1 MVYKIEF
8 SLDAE
13 IDSDETCEY
22 YENKAPGLSFRFLDD
37 LNAAMSS
44 IKNNPFS
51 FHVSDFTVNI
61 MRCNLTVFPYAAYYT
76 ILESNVIILAI
87 VSQGRSKSY
96 IRRRL
101 K

>member
-37 LNAAMSS
+37 PNAAISL

-61 MRCNLTVFPYAAYYT
+61 RRCNLTVFPMLPT
-76 ILESNVIILAI
+76 T
-87 VSQGRSKSY
+87 
-96 IRRRL
+96 
-101 K
+101 